1 MSDVNMPLG
10 EPELQRI
17 GDYVRGHLYR
27 WLSDVAPQVIVGPQ
41 FLERLVRVEEEL
53 KNLRETMEIRFQAVD
68 RRFEAQQAVM
78 KAGFDAMDKR
88 FSTVDKRFEAQQ
100 AVMKAGF
107 DAMDKRFEAIDK
119 RFEAQQAVMKAGFDA
134 MDERLSAVDK
144 RFDAQQASMKVQQW
158 IVIVGF
164 VILGTMSSIL
174 GLAG

>member
-27 WLSDVAPQVIVGPQ
+27 WLSDVAPQAIAGPQ
-41 FLERLVRVEEEL
+41 LIERMVRVEEEL

-88 FSTVDKRFEAQQ
+88 
-100 AVMKAGF
+100 
-107 DAMDKRFEAIDK
+107 
-119 RFEAQQAVMKAGFDA
+119 
-134 MDERLSAVDK
+134 L
-144 RFDAQQASMKVQQW
+144 DAQQASMKVQQW

-164 VILGTMSSIL
+164 VILGTMVSVL

>member
-1 MSDVNMPLG
+1 MPLG

-88 FSTVDKRFEAQQ
+88 F
-100 AVMKAGF
+100 
-107 DAMDKRFEAIDK
+107 EAIDK

-134 MDERLSAVDK
+134 MDERLSAVMKAGFDAMDKRVDK
-144 RFDAQQASMKVQQW
+144 RFDAQQSTMKAQQW

>member
-88 FSTVDKRFEAQQ
+88 FEAQQ

-107 DAMDKRFEAIDK
+107 DAMDK
-119 RFEAQQAVMKAGFDA
+119 
-134 MDERLSAVDK
+134 RLSAVDK